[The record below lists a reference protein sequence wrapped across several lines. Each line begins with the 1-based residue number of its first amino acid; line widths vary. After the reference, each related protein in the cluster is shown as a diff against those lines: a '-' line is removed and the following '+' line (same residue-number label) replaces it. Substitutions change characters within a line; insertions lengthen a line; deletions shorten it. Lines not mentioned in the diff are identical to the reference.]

1 MEKHYLC
8 GTVEESKKKYYSYAM
23 NITIR
28 LLKYED
34 CAQLS
39 KIFQN
44 ELGYSNC
51 SQKTVENGFNK
62 LDGKREAVF
71 VAVDLDKGDFEDYIC
86 GVVHIE
92 LYNVL
97 YMENMANVLGMVVAE
112 EYQRHGIGTMLL
124 QKAEN
129 WAKENSAM
137 KIRLN
142 SGANRTKAHKFYR
155 ALGYENEKMQ
165 MRFIKVL

>member
-1 MEKHYLC
+1 
-8 GTVEESKKKYYSYAM
+8 M

-28 LLKYED
+28 LAKNED
-34 CAQLS
+34 SAQLA

-44 ELGYSNC
+44 EFGYANC
-51 SQKTVENGFNK
+51 TRKVVENKFK
-62 LDGKREAVF
+62 QLDSKKEAVF

-92 LYNVL
+92 LFNAL
-97 YMENMANVLGMVVAE
+97 YVENMADVPDLAVSE
-112 EYQRHGIGTMLL
+112 EYHRHGIGRMLL

-129 WAKENSAM
+129 WAKENSVM
-137 KIRLN
+137 QIRLI
-142 SGANRTKAHKFYR
+142 SGANRTKTHKFYR

-165 MRFIKVL
+165 MRFVKSL